1 MNTSDELNVA
11 HKLYSNQDYP
21 KTRSLWNLITN
32 AYRIIKSVYIFTHF
46 DEYCRQLR
54 SDKQEDKQE
63 IYWNA
68 SYYEKLIDYIKIITA
83 FETLNKAVLV
93 KKGILIHKIEHSK
106 LNKELYKQQSAGK
119 PVKISDFY
127 LDGYPEITVRRNITE
142 FNGLAK
148 SMATINF
155 SHTLNEEYQSVLN
168 LDKKLVYYLKEINLK
183 RNRLHL
189 YTDFHGAFSV
199 EHHIEKWRFIKETSI
214 SVIKK
219 EKDKINE
226 ELKDCI

>member
-1 MNTSDELNVA
+1 MNTPDELNVVR
-11 HKLYSNQDYP
+11 KLYSNQDYP
-21 KTRSLWNLITN
+21 KTRSLWSLITN
-32 AYRIIKSVYIFTHF
+32 AYRMINSVYIFTNF

-54 SDKQEDKQE
+54 SDKQEDKQKV
-63 IYWNA
+63 YWKA

-83 FETLNKAVLV
+83 FETLNKAVLI
-93 KKGILIHKIEHSK
+93 KRGILIHKIDRTF
-106 LNKELYKQQSAGK
+106 NKELFKQQSAGK

-127 LDGYPEITVRRNITE
+127 QDGYPDIPIRGNRTE
-142 FNGLAK
+142 CNGLAK

-155 SHTLNEEYQSVLN
+155 SHTLNEEYQSILN

-189 YTDFHGAFSV
+189 YTDFHGAFHV
-199 EHHIEKWRFIKETSI
+199 EHHIEKWRFIKDTSI

-219 EKDKINE
+219 EKDKIDE
-226 ELKDCI
+226 ELKKIK